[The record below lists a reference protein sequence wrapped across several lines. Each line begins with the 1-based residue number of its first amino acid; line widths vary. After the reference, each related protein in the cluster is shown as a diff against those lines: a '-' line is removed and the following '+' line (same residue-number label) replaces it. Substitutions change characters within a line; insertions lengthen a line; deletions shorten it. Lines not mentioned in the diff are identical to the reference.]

1 MAKAWKCSKECA
13 LRVGTLL
20 AGRGWARGYTPPLVF
35 AVFPPLQLPAAA
47 VTAAFPFAPQDFQQP
62 IRDQELPR
70 SAGVPLPFPI
80 TNAQCPLPGYPC
92 LAICTV
98 CIALR
103 AEGAAGVRRRGQSRG
118 QAQRPSLPPSTTSLS
133 LSPYHPSKAA
143 GGLHGRV
150 HLPRPNAPWGR
161 CFGAGQPLICT
172 PEKSRN

>member
-13 LRVGTLL
+13 LRVGMLL
-20 AGRGWARGYTPPLVF
+20 AGRGWAWSHTSPLVF
-35 AVFPPLQLPAAA
+35 AVFPPLQLPPEA
-47 VTAAFPFAPQDFQQP
+47 VAAAFPFAPQDSQQP
-62 IRDQELPR
+62 IRDQELPW

-80 TNAQCPLPGYPC
+80 MNAQRPLPGYPR

-133 LSPYHPSKAA
+133 LSPP
-143 GGLHGRV
+143 
-150 HLPRPNAPWGR
+150 LPQPPFQGSWWSAWEGPPAP
-161 CFGAGQPLICT
+161 A
-172 PEKSRN
+172 